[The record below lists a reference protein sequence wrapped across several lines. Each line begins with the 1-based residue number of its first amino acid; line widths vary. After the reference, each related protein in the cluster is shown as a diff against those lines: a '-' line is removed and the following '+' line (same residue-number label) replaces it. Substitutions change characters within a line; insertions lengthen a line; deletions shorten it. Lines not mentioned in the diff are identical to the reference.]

1 MSYILAMH
9 IRVLPVIALCLL
21 TFPAAAL
28 EEQDDGTE
36 QMRKG
41 LELFMEGLRGEMA
54 PALKDLKGLADQ
66 FGPSMRSF
74 LQEMGPAFG
83 EIIDSVKDW
92 TDYHPPEM
100 LPNGDI
106 ILRKKTAPQPP
117 AEPLPPPPGGID
129 L

>member
-1 MSYILAMH
+1 
-9 IRVLPVIALCLL
+9 
-21 TFPAAAL
+21 
-28 EEQDDGTE
+28 
-36 QMRKG
+36 
-41 LELFMEGLRGEMA
+41 MEGLRGEMA
-54 PALKDLKGLADQ
+54 PALEDLKALVDQ

-83 EIIDSVKDW
+83 EMIDKVQDW

-106 ILRKKTAPQPP
+106 ILRKKTSPEPP
-117 AEPLPPPPGGID
+117 AEPLPAPPGGIE